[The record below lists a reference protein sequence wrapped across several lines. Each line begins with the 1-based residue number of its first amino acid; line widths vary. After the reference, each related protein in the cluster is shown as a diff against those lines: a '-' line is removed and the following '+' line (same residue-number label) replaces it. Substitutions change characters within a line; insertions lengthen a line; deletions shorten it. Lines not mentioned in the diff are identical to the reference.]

1 MFLVFILIVAILL
14 TICAMPALIRVAPRL
29 GLIDQPDARKVHAI
43 PVPRCGGIGLA
54 IGALAPLLIW
64 GDRDP
69 FLIGL
74 LAGMAIILLFGIWDD
89 IVTLDFRWKFFGQ
102 ILAIMPVM
110 ATGTVLHH
118 LPLLGEA
125 TPAWLA
131 WGITFILLLGVTNA
145 VNLFDGLD
153 GMAGG
158 CALLSLAAIA
168 VIAFIGGNTQVPMLC
183 LAIIG
188 GIIGF
193 LRFNTWPAII
203 FMGDAGSQLLGF
215 ATAVLSIRLVTD
227 ANTAVSPAIVG
238 LLLGLPILDTL
249 MVMIQRKLEGR
260 SMFSPDKSH
269 IHHKFLRLGFHHY
282 ETVSIVYLI
291 QALMVGGAIL
301 LRYQGDATVLSVH
314 LLIAALVIT
323 PLTLSL
329 RKGWR
334 IRVPQTGPDVERR
347 NPYLRRLTW
356 LPNVSANILLV
367 LTAAALITGAT
378 LVPASVVSPFS
389 LTLAAVVPL
398 SLWAQTLA
406 PWPRRLISTL
416 AAFLAGGFAAYA
428 VPAAIQD
435 QPALRVMLWASMTA
449 VIPLLVL
456 AIRVTRR
463 DVFRVTPQDV
473 LIGAIVLV
481 APNLIPSTLLP
492 IHAAQSLML
501 GVLLFY
507 ACEFV
512 LSRPG
517 KSARLLAVLLS
528 SLLTVL
534 AVRGLLAV

>member
-64 GDRDP
+64 GERDP

-74 LAGMAIILLFGIWDD
+74 LAGMGIILLFGIWDD

-110 ATGTVLHH
+110 ATGTVLTH

-125 TPAWLA
+125 TPMWLA
-131 WGITFILLLGVTNA
+131 MGVTFILLLGVTNA

-260 SMFSPDKSH
+260 SMFAPDKSH
-269 IHHKFLRLGFHHY
+269 IHHKFLRIGLHHY
-282 ETVSIVYLI
+282 ETVSIVYLV
-291 QALMVGGAIL
+291 QAAMVGGAIL
-301 LRYQGDATVLSVH
+301 LRYEADITILSLH
-314 LLIAALVIT
+314 LLLAAIIVG
-323 PLTLSL
+323 PLTIAVY
-329 RKGWR
+329 KGWQVR
-334 IRVPQTGPDVERR
+334 IPAEQRVERR
-347 NPYLRRLTW
+347 NPSLRRLGW
-356 LPNVSANILLV
+356 LPNVSANILMV
-367 LTAAALITGAT
+367 LAATAMTAGSI

-435 QPALRVMLWASMTA
+435 QPALRTLLWATMTA

-481 APNLIPSTLLP
+481 APNLIPATLMP

-517 KSARLLAVLLS
+517 KSARMLAILLS
-528 SLLTVL
+528 SLLTLL